1 MRKHRAA
8 LYEEVYITIHPGTL
22 SRDGTWATRLI
33 STCDHCGLCK
43 EVCPQHIDFSQF
55 LLDSM
60 RAMQKRRDA
69 VAISRFLA
77 ARHGICL
84 RKAGLTRKPENVKKS
99 SYAFFPGCQLAGSD
113 PRYVTRTYEW
123 LRSKSRMRRSG

>member
-1 MRKHRAA
+1 MRACDLMRLHEKTPRR

-60 RAMQKRRDA
+60 RAMQKKGAMPWPFHD
-69 VAISRFLA
+69 F
-77 ARHGICL
+77 
-84 RKAGLTRKPENVKKS
+84 
-99 SYAFFPGCQLAGSD
+99 YAETGEC
-113 PRYVTRTYEW
+113 
-123 LRSKSRMRRSG
+123 